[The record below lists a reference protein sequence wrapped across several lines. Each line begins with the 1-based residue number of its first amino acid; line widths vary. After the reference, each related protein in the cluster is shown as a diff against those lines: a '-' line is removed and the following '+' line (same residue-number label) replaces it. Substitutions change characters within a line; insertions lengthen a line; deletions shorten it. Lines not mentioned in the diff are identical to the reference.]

1 MLNKFMFL
9 TTYGLKKKF
18 KSKAFIISNVVLLVL
33 LVAIINVDTI
43 INFFGGDFSDK
54 INIYVID
61 NNTSSFEIFK
71 ANYESINLN
80 ILESSEESGFSI
92 ATSDKSLDVL
102 KEELIDTNDI
112 IVEFNVDSENYL
124 NAKVVSDSYIDTL
137 TYQTLV
143 QSINNTKY
151 TIALNNSSINQ
162 EELAKISNPV
172 TIERVILDENKSSEE
187 ENMNIIMSVVFPTL
201 ILPFFMLILLLV
213 QFIGGEI
220 NEEKSTRSMEVIIS
234 NVSAKVHFFSKLVT
248 NNLFVILQAVLI
260 FLYGGIGLFIR
271 NSSGASIS
279 SELTSEFSGIFDSIK
294 ASGLMDKL
302 VYIIPLTVILM
313 ILSFIAYSL
322 IAGVLA
328 SMTVSAEDFQQVQ
341 TPIIIICLIGYYLSF
356 MASMFEG
363 SLFIKILSYVPLISC
378 LLSPALL
385 VIGQIGIF
393 DALIS
398 IIIMIIFILI
408 LSKYGLRIYKV
419 GILNYSTDKM
429 WTKMFKAAKKE

>member
-71 ANYESINLN
+71 ENYESINLN

-92 ATSDKSLDVL
+92 IASDENLDAL

-112 IVEFNVDSENYL
+112 IVEFNGDSENYL
-124 NAKVVSDSYIDTL
+124 NAKIVSDSYIDTL
-137 TYQTLV
+137 TYQTLT
-143 QSINNTKY
+143 QSVNNTKY

-172 TIERVILDENKSSEE
+172 IIERVILDENKSSEE

-234 NVSAKVHFFSKLVT
+234 NVSAEVHFFSKLVT

-260 FLYGGIGLFIR
+260 FLYGSIGLFIR
-271 NSSGASIS
+271 NSFGASIS

-302 VYIIPLTVILM
+302 VYIIPLTIILM